1 MPLYYF
7 NPREYAPSPYEL
19 YQEQLRAGRYRQ
31 MQEQMY
37 QERLRQAYLERL
49 YEQKLQERLEQIYR
63 QKAQEELEQLVE
75 ARVNQQLA
83 KMGLYQPARQPVRQ
97 AVRQTV
103 QPTDIYY
110 YPQERKQPEY
120 QVYLRAGQTTPT
132 RCQPT
137 HIPIEAKQEVPEPVK
152 QEPQFVKIF
161 VQPPQES
168 QKECCGPK
176 EKAKC
181 CKAKCDSKYK
191 CQKAKSA
198 RKASERNMDAV
209 KSSINSVFDVIEH
222 LMNQTQESQQESQKQ
237 EQQQPKQTSKPVK
250 IHIEDKNEE
259 PLSMIEK
266 LRRNSEVLLEPKES
280 LNKEVAS
287 DAENHEDIK
296 DDASD
301 TSNLSMIERLKV
313 KSEAILEQEQD
324 ATPKEPEIPVEEI
337 QIADVPDTEDTLV
350 VEDQS
355 AKVDETVTA
364 TEPQAE
370 SKDDSEKKVE
380 SDEHIEIQKPIEKH
394 GSKDTLIEEKME
406 DLHIHSPRST
416 MSDTFEMVANV

>member
-7 NPREYAPSPYEL
+7 NPAEYAPSPYEL

-83 KMGLYQPARQPVRQ
+83 QMGLYQPARQPVRQ
-97 AVRQTV
+97 AV

-120 QVYLRAGQTTPT
+120 QVYLRSGQTTPT
-132 RCQPT
+132 RSQPT
-137 HIPIEAKQEVPEPVK
+137 HIPIEAKQEVPKPVK
-152 QEPQFVKIF
+152 QEPQYVKIF
-161 VQPPQES
+161 VQSPQES
-168 QKECCGPK
+168 QKECCEPK

-181 CKAKCDSKYK
+181 CKARCDSKYK

-198 RKASERNMDAV
+198 RKASERNVDAV

-222 LMNQTQESQQESQKQ
+222 LMNQTQESQQKQESQESQKQ
-237 EQQQPKQTSKPVK
+237 EQQQPKQTSKPIK

-280 LNKEVAS
+280 LNEVAS
-287 DAENHEDIK
+287 DAETHEDIK

-313 KSEAILEQEQD
+313 KSEAILEQKQD
-324 ATPKEPEIPVEEI
+324 AAPKEPEIPVEEI
-337 QIADVPDTEDTLV
+337 QIADVPDTKDTLA

-355 AKVDETVTA
+355 AKVAETVTA

-370 SKDDSEKKVE
+370 SNDNSEKKVE
-380 SDEHIEIQKPIEKH
+380 PEHVEIQKPIEKH
-394 GSKDTLIEEKME
+394 GSKDTLMEENME

-416 MSDTFEMVANV
+416 TSDTFEMVANV